1 MSLLNS
7 ATCDARVLSG
17 CGQTVATVS
26 VGSGPA
32 ELTLNKTTN
41 TIYVANE
48 FSNTVSVID
57 GNTCNAAVTAG
68 CSASPPTIAVPGYPG
83 APAVNEATDT
93 VYVATFTGTVA
104 VINGATCNATV
115 TTGCGQTP
123 AAVTVGGAFGD
134 IAVDQATNTIYAP
147 AELRHQHRVSDRREY
162 LQRRDDLRLRTDPP
176 AVNAGVGASSVAVDQ
191 HTKTVYVAN
200 TGNYPFYGPGAG
212 TTVSMINAATCNAT
226 VTSGCSQT
234 PPTFTSGN
242 GPYAVR
248 INPVTDTV
256 YVVNNGDYA
265 VSPSARAP
273 ATPPI
278 PPDATSRRL
287 CR

>member
-1 MSLLNS
+1 
-7 ATCDARVLSG
+7 
-17 CGQTVATVS
+17 
-26 VGSGPA
+26 
-32 ELTLNKTTN
+32 
-41 TIYVANE
+41 
-48 FSNTVSVID
+48 VIAVPSH
-57 GNTCNAAVTAG
+57 NAAITVG

-83 APAVNEATDT
+83 APGVNEATDT

-123 AAVTVGGAFGD
+123 ATVTVGGAFGD

-147 AELRHQHRVSDRREY
+147 NYVTNTVSVIDGNTCNATTSSGCG
-162 LQRRDDLRLRTDPP
+162 QTPP

-200 TGNYPFYGPGAG
+200 TGSYPFYGPGAG

-226 VTSGCSQT
+226 VTSGCGQT

-256 YVVNNGDYA
+256 YIVNFGDYA
-265 VSPSARAP
+265 VVAVSARTCNATNATGCQVSPPVPVGGAP
-273 ATPPI
+273 SNVGISQATGTVYVANSADNNVSVFGPNF
-278 PPDATSRRL
+278 TQK
-287 CR
+287 